1 MTAPLRAGLVGL
13 GAMGRHHARVLAGLD
28 GVSLVAIADPDGDPH
43 GRGQGAEVVPD
54 VASLI
59 ARGIDY
65 AVVACPTGMHEEVGL
80 ELAAAGVGAL
90 IEKPLAESLVAA
102 RKLVEAFEAAGLVA
116 GVGHIERY
124 NPALQSLRSRLEAGD
139 LGEVYQVVTRRQG
152 PFPHRIADV
161 GVVKDLAT
169 HDIDL
174 TAWVTG
180 EEYASVSARTF
191 HKSGR
196 PHEDMVSV
204 TGDLTSGSIVSHLVN
219 WLSPFKERFT
229 AVTGARGCFIADTLT
244 GDLSFHANGELSMG
258 WEALQPSAAS
268 PRATA
273 SATRWTSGSRCSS
286 STSGSATRCAAAG
299 PGSSRSGRGC
309 GPSRSPRRCWSRPRP
324 AAR

>member
-1 MTAPLRAGLVGL
+1 M
-13 GAMGRHHARVLAGLD
+13 
-28 GVSLVAIADPDGDPH
+28 
-43 GRGQGAEVVPD
+43 
-54 VASLI
+54 I

-90 IEKPLAESLVAA
+90 VEKPLAESLAA
-102 RKLVEAFEAAGLVA
+102 AQKLVEAFESAGLVA

-180 EEYASVSARTF
+180 ENYASVSARTF

-204 TGDLTSGSIVSHLVN
+204 TADLTGGAIVSHLVN

-229 AVTGARGCFIADTLT
+229 AVTGSAGCFIADTLT
-244 GDLSFHANGELSMG
+244 GDLSFHANGVQQMG
-258 WEALQPSAAS
+258 WEALASFRGVSEGDSHPLRPRQAGAAARRARAVPRRDGRRGSGDRHPARGPAHRRGRRGRAGGRLDRRHRDAPARRAGARAAS
-268 PRATA
+268 RAERA
-273 SATRWTSGSRCSS
+273 NAARSAPIGWIRSRLPVRRVAGGPGRRSDDGG
-286 STSGSATRCAAAG
+286 SGSA
-299 PGSSRSGRGC
+299 
-309 GPSRSPRRCWSRPRP
+309 
-324 AAR
+324 